1 MKLYLQLSMEKG
13 MIDICPC
20 KVEHVETICRAEFN
34 SLLGNPELGT
44 QWALEGDPRFRERF
58 EDVYRGVMVLNASD
72 EQGVFVYNAGEQFA
86 YLPNAKALMKE
97 TVDKNPS
104 REWPFRGVRFH
115 QILKMS
121 QDILAII
128 NGYLSADSPEKYQG
142 EDNTI
147 IHTVEFPDGKQMDIK
162 CCGCKD
168 ESSWTEAVLF
178 DSQGHELAVT
188 EVCGEYLGLWELD
201 NGDVIYTVDVVADGG
216 DTSPVPAPAPIGR
229 GGICP
234 ICEAEIEYQGSISG
248 RLYEQDWKCPQCGAT
263 GVEVSRL
270 TFSCHDCVK
279 DGQGVPFTVRELPAW
294 LKMKQPWPHG
304 RVHRKVRQRGK

>member
-128 NGYLSADSPEKYQG
+128 NGYLSADSPEKYQ
-142 EDNTI
+142 ERTTPSSI
-147 IHTVEFPDGKQMDIK
+147 PSSFPMESRWTSNAAAVRMSRRGQRR
-162 CCGCKD
+162 CCLTAKAMSSLLQKYAENIWACG
-168 ESSWTEAVLF
+168 SWTMEMSF
-178 DSQGHELAVT
+178 
-188 EVCGEYLGLWELD
+188 
-201 NGDVIYTVDVVADGG
+201 I
-216 DTSPVPAPAPIGR
+216 P
-229 GGICP
+229 
-234 ICEAEIEYQGSISG
+234 
-248 RLYEQDWKCPQCGAT
+248 
-263 GVEVSRL
+263 
-270 TFSCHDCVK
+270 
-279 DGQGVPFTVRELPAW
+279 
-294 LKMKQPWPHG
+294 
-304 RVHRKVRQRGK
+304 